1 MGKRAEVLI
10 PSMKGAC
17 MSRVF
22 SVLVLLT
29 VSTAVFAAD
38 GDSPTP
44 NRRQLANVEQTKELT
59 DSFLSAMVTGRT
71 YEAFGLIRNVVPD
84 SETIVE
90 TWRANADQ
98 LLAAVRQEYGRPLE
112 HELLDTKKLGTSFVR
127 YDYLLKFE
135 YSALWCRIIYY
146 RGRNTWIPVFLN
158 FDRDL
163 DPLFTELGK

>member
-1 MGKRAEVLI
+1 MWRVICVL
-10 PSMKGAC
+10 
-17 MSRVF
+17 
-22 SVLVLLT
+22 LLLT
-29 VSTAVFAAD
+29 VTTALFAAD
-38 GDSPTP
+38 GDGPAP

-59 DSFLSAMVTGRT
+59 DSFLTAMVTGRT

-90 TWRANADQ
+90 GWRASTDQ
-98 LLAAVRQEYGRPLE
+98 LLNLVRQDYGRPIE
-112 HELLDTKKLGTSFVR
+112 HELLDSKKLGTSYVR

-135 YSALWCRIIYY
+135 YSALWCRVIYY

-163 DPLFTELGK
+163 DPLFTDLGK